1 LVAIS
6 NDGTLSGEG
15 VIAGQIRMVEF
26 PAGTALTAAG
36 NASFTAPARSAQP
49 AAASSMHQGM
59 LENSNVNAT
68 MAVVN
73 LITVQRNFEMLQRAL
88 GLFDSQLNQTAVQD
102 LPKV

>member
-1 LVAIS
+1 
-6 NDGTLSGEG
+6 
-15 VIAGQIRMVEF
+15 
-26 PAGTALTAAG
+26 
-36 NASFTAPARSAQP
+36 
-49 AAASSMHQGM
+49 
-59 LENSNVNAT
+59 